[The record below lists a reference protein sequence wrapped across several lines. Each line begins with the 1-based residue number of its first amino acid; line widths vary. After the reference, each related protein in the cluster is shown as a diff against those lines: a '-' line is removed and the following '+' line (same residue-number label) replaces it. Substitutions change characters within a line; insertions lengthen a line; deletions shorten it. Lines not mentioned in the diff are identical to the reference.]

1 MATKTAVFQI
11 RLTEE
16 EKRMIQEK
24 AESLGLSMGRYL
36 VMLAI
41 QDKQPKPEKTKN
53 NFSKTGQSS

>member
-11 RLTEE
+11 RLTED

-24 AESLGLSMGRYL
+24 AESLGL

-41 QDKQPKPEKTKN
+41 QDKQNKQPKEE
-53 NFSKTGQSS
+53 

>member
-41 QDKQPKPEKTKN
+41 QDKQPKPEKNEK
-53 NFSKTGQSS
+53 